1 MFQSTYLSDA
11 AETGVLEWC
20 IASLSLRRRD
30 LRHQQEWRDGRGSVQ
45 PQYCPVQTPSTN
57 SLKDSLF
64 APFAK
69 LGVYGGLSGIKV
81 QDRAVPESRPAR
93 DLATLSYPTE
103 GITPFWTPRLF
114 NVGFVTLS
122 VLAASRERIKG

>member
-1 MFQSTYLSDA
+1 M
-11 AETGVLEWC
+11 
-20 IASLSLRRRD
+20 
-30 LRHQQEWRDGRGSVQ
+30 Q

-114 NVGFVTLS
+114 NECRLCNTL
-122 VLAASRERIKG
+122 RPRHQQGEDKGMKGAGYILGKINN